1 MNLIPLSVVPT
12 APALPARRRRHVA
25 SGFTVIELV
34 VTMTVAAILVAV
46 GVPAMSSFIQNGRSS
61 NEAASMV
68 LMLTFAR
75 NEALKRD
82 VATGVTVSGG
92 LLAAGGT
99 LGVTGTTITQS
110 AGTIAALAEH
120 QGLETRKLEA
130 VLQRLS
136 RAGLLKSVRGPS
148 GGYLIAG
155 EKSAITV
162 AMITRAV
169 LGGDLPVPLEQSPSA
184 TMRKVVLPL
193 VERFHQNMLAD
204 MAGVSLA
211 DLCRL
216 SRLAGLKSACDGI
229 VDFVI

>member
-1 MNLIPLSVVPT
+1 M
-12 APALPARRRRHVA
+12 
-25 SGFTVIELV
+25 
-34 VTMTVAAILVAV
+34 
-46 GVPAMSSFIQNGRSS
+46 
-61 NEAASMV
+61 
-68 LMLTFAR
+68 
-75 NEALKRD
+75 
-82 VATGVTVSGG
+82 
-92 LLAAGGT
+92 
-99 LGVTGTTITQS
+99 
-110 AGTIAALAEH
+110 
-120 QGLETRKLEA
+120 
-130 VLQRLS
+130 
-136 RAGLLKSVRGPS
+136 
-148 GGYLIAG
+148 IAG